1 MSLKPTV
8 ILVGKAVARRAQELL
23 CDYTV
28 AVMQN
33 VKPQLLERI
42 SRMTGAMMLPST
54 DHMIQQY
61 GEECLGSCALFW
73 LRCVMDDPEK
83 IDPARPQRVLRA
95 PISRGSTYAYL
106 QGCPPELGC
115 TLVLRCVHHYHL
127 TFIVYVTFIL
137 IHQMIHSFIHSL
149 IHGDSL
155 SNFLHSSYIPPL
167 LLFYSIFL
175 LCCSTLF
182 FYSILLLCSPT

>member
-1 MSLKPTV
+1 MTSLDTLVEQEDRYLKILVEKIMSLKPTV

-106 QGCPPELGC
+106 LGCPPELGC
-115 TLVLRCVHHYHL
+115 TLVLRYVYQYHL
-127 TFIVYVTFIL
+127 IFIVYVTFMVIN
-137 IHQMIHSFIHSL
+137 QMIHSFIHPF
-149 IHGDSL
+149 IHSFIQ
-155 SNFLHSSYIPPL
+155 SSIHSFIHSWK
-167 LLFYSIFL
+167 
-175 LCCSTLF
+175 
-182 FYSILLLCSPT
+182 

>member
-1 MSLKPTV
+1 MTSLDTLVEQEDRYLKILVEKIMSLKPTV

-83 IDPARPQRVLRA
+83 IDPTRPQRVLRA

-115 TLVLRCVHHYHL
+115 TLVLRSVTCSKLKL
-127 TFIVYVTFIL
+127 TNIVKSIVF
-137 IHQMIHSFIHSL
+137 QFEN
-149 IHGDSL
+149 L
-155 SNFLHSSYIPPL
+155 SNTCQYENLE
-167 LLFYSIFL
+167 
-175 LCCSTLF
+175 
-182 FYSILLLCSPT
+182 